1 MTKRQPQLKAA
12 WTVPQVEATA
22 LTRPTT
28 PCKTVGQERPGVGF
42 VAVRAVGRARNP
54 EPVYFG

>member
-1 MTKRQPQLKAA
+1 VRLPSSLRRGARYTL
-12 WTVPQVEATA
+12 TA
-22 LTRPTT
+22 
-28 PCKTVGQERPGVGF
+28 QERPGVGF